1 MRKSAPKIGKGHAPT
16 TYRCKVGGRGRFD
29 KLKALS
35 PRWGSVRAV
44 INWLTRR
51 FESLA
56 STALRPVL
64 QALPVLILTRR
75 SEFAFWSCAACLT
88 LFMF

>member
-56 STALRPVL
+56 STALRPAL
-64 QALPVLILTRR
+64 QALPMQDI
-75 SEFAFWSCAACLT
+75 ACESGREAVRFLPDART
-88 LFMF
+88 